1 MYIDYDF
8 ELVLGWGNV
17 MFEIHLGI
25 IKMALY
31 AKHLLAG
38 QDKHCNYAQPCSTN
52 TASIAPL
59 CKDRCCTQMQPLAI
73 GDCKG
78 AHCWPVTVASNGGGG
93 CQCPSQPFC
102 FLREQILCRERR
114 LGGKESHCQ
123 GPEAESMDLHRNAGK
138 PMRAAAPRTAPPTA
152 GAPERY
158 ITPGPGDSGPI
169 LFATEA
175 WAGVCVGRGDGTR
188 HCDGESR

>member
-93 CQCPSQPFC
+93 VSVHPNLSVSYGNRFC
-102 FLREQILCRERR
+102 
-114 LGGKESHCQ
+114 
-123 GPEAESMDLHRNAGK
+123 AGK
-138 PMRAAAPRTAPPTA
+138 GDWAAKNPTA
-152 GAPERY
+152 KGRKQSPWICTAMQGNQC
-158 ITPGPGDSGPI
+158 GPRLQGQRPRQPVPQSD
-169 LFATEA
+169 T
-175 WAGVCVGRGDGTR
+175 
-188 HCDGESR
+188 